1 MVGGRRTVVFHFRPR
16 FSADVHRRFP
26 FEPIARRSRVGRAAG
41 FTLLELIG
49 VLALMAMLAAVLAP
63 ATARR
68 FQRVRA
74 EKESHALATLGNGLV
89 RVAREK
95 QSIPG
100 SQSWVP
106 ELALHLGWSPDEV
119 LYVDRQN
126 GTNTRV
132 LLVHPGFTPG
142 DASAAGAL
150 WSHNGGSVST
160 VTNARLLLLSSLR
173 PNLSLPVTSGVAAS
187 AQSFEALWNWS
198 LNPET
203 RAAPMGWPASWSGQ
217 GAALRLHRINFQPE
231 FKRVTLSNLQY
242 PEVTPALQWNAGLLT
257 PLTGSAVFETWCL
270 QGTSLRLFQHQPAGG
285 VLQLSHT
292 VLDAVNFIYASN
304 RWVLP

>member
-1 MVGGRRTVVFHFRPR
+1 MGRRPR
-16 FSADVHRRFP
+16 GGKAT
-26 FEPIARRSRVGRAAG
+26 G
-41 FTLLELIG
+41 FTLLELMG

-68 FQRVRA
+68 FQRARA
-74 EKESHALATLGNGLV
+74 EKESHALATLGDGLL

-100 SQSWVP
+100 PQSWVP

-142 DASAAGAL
+142 DAAASGAL
-150 WSHNGGSVST
+150 WVHNSDSVST
-160 VTNARLLLLSSLR
+160 VTNARVLLLSSLR
-173 PNLSLPVTSGVAAS
+173 PDLSLPVVSGVAAS
-187 AQSFEALWNWS
+187 AQSFEVLWNWS

-203 RAAPMGWPASWSGQ
+203 RAAPTGWPASWSGQ
-217 GAALRLHRINFQPE
+217 GAALRLHRINFRPE
-231 FKRVTLSNLQY
+231 FKRVTLSNLHY
-242 PEVTPALQWNAGLLT
+242 PGVAPAIQWNGGLLT
-257 PLTGSAVFETWCL
+257 PLTGSATFETWCL
-270 QGTSLRLFQHQPAGG
+270 QGTSLRLFQHEPAGG

-292 VLDAVNFIYASN
+292 VLEAVNFIYSSN
-304 RWVLP
+304 RWLLP